1 MLSGGVQGCR
11 GAGVQGCRGVALMGR
26 PRGERGFFFFLF
38 GEKFEKWNRIR
49 NKTTTQ
55 FQQLN

>member
-11 GAGVQGCRGVALMGR
+11 GAGVQGCSSYGETKRGA
-26 PRGERGFFFFLF
+26 GFFFFLF
-38 GEKFEKWNRIR
+38 GEKFEKWNIIR